1 MKESTWNLDDLAFFN
16 IVHSYL
22 VGFHKHRRVVALDQ
36 YYFFAVLPRINIHAT
51 AMRFAPALRRIGSA

>member
-1 MKESTWNLDDLAFFN
+1 VKESTWDLDDLAFFN
-16 IVHSYL
+16 ILHSYL